1 MTYGIKSG
9 NLVAQNIKLESDY
22 VNFKV
27 LVKED
32 LYNIRINIPGDF
44 NVSNGLAAVAV
55 GLQLGLTQKQ
65 IEDGIASLDSVEGR
79 MNIINEGQKFK
90 VLIDFAS
97 TPDAFERFFNTI
109 RPSVKGKLI
118 AVFGSAGRRDES
130 KRAIQGQI
138 AGKYADEVVLT
149 EEDDRDVNGKEI
161 LDQIAEGSKNAGKI
175 L

>member
-1 MTYGIKSG
+1 M
-9 NLVAQNIKLESDY
+9 
-22 VNFKV
+22 
-27 LVKED
+27 
-32 LYNIRINIPGDF
+32 
-44 NVSNGLAAVAV
+44 
-55 GLQLGLTQKQ
+55 
-65 IEDGIASLDSVEGR
+65 
-79 MNIINEGQKFK
+79 
-90 VLIDFAS
+90 IDFAS